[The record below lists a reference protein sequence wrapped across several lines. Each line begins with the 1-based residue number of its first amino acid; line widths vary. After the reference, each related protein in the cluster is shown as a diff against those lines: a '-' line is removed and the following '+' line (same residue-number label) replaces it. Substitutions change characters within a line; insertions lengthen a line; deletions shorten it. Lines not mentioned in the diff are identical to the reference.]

1 MYEKFTAKAR
11 HVLVLA
17 QDEARRLGHDH
28 IGPEHILLGMVCDG
42 QGAGIAVLN
51 ALGITP
57 DAVRERVEQAAG
69 PGTAKTTEHI
79 PFAAQT
85 KTVFHQALTA
95 ALELG
100 NAHLGTEHLL
110 LGLIRE
116 GQSPAAQALESLG
129 ADLESVR
136 ERTVTLF
143 AGHR

>member
-1 MYEKFTAKAR
+1 MYEKFTDKAR
-11 HVLVLA
+11 HVLALA
-17 QDEARRLGHDH
+17 QDEARRLGHDR

-51 ALGITP
+51 GLGITP
-57 DAVRERVEQAAG
+57 DAVREQVERAAG
-69 PGTAKTTEHI
+69 PGRAKTTEYI
-79 PFAAQT
+79 PFAVQT
-85 KTVFHQALTA
+85 RTVFHQALTA

-100 NAHLGTEHLL
+100 SAHLGTEHLL

-116 GQSPAAQALESLG
+116 GQSPAARALAFLG

-136 ERTVTLF
+136 EKTVALF